1 MHSLRL
7 EHTIN
12 AITEEMKK
20 SKFTSRIAL
29 SDSRTLYFGALKDMY
44 VVVEKEMDEHIESGD
59 FSNLPAKVSD
69 DLAEAGI
76 TVDDDFDEDSELIR
90 LIDEIDGS
98 TDCLQITVN
107 PTINCNFRCWYCYE
121 GHVAG
126 SKMDTAVMESVVA
139 YLQRYL
145 SENPSTRQFNLS
157 FFGGEPL
164 LYFKDN
170 VRPLIEMC
178 DEVCKS
184 HSVGMTVHFT
194 TNGYLLRPDAVDF
207 LSRYDSSFQIT
218 LDGGREFHDKTR
230 CSTSG
235 EGSFDTII
243 GNIRNALSAGM
254 HVLVRVNYTEEN
266 LASVGDIVKIFRDLP
281 EDSKRL
287 MRFDFQRVWQDVRE
301 ENKETIENKIGT
313 YISDAK
319 DAGLF
324 ATSHLVQDYVRNSCY
339 GDKHNYLLVNYNGDL
354 YKCTARDFAKTPPLG
369 HLNPDGTA
377 TWHYPDYNER
387 RRRAKFQ
394 RKSCKN
400 CRIAPL
406 CAGGCRQK
414 AMEHPDEGTCLH
426 GYSEAHKDEI
436 ILNRFIYRFVE

>member
-1 MHSLRL
+1 
-7 EHTIN
+7 
-12 AITEEMKK
+12 MKT
-20 SKFTSRIAL
+20 SKFISRIPL
-29 SDSRTLYFGALKDMY
+29 SESRTLYFGALKDMY
-44 VVVEKEMDEHIESGD
+44 VVVEKDVDNRILSGD
-59 FSNLPAKVSD
+59 LAGLAPKVAE
-69 DLAEAGI
+69 DLRTAGI
-76 TVDDDFDEDSELIR
+76 TVSDGFDEDAELVR
-90 LIDEIDGS
+90 LIDGIDGA

-121 GHVAG
+121 DHVVG
-126 SKMDTAVMESVVA
+126 SKMDAGVMKSVAA
-139 YLQRYL
+139 YLERYL
-145 SENPSTRQFNLS
+145 SENAGTSQFNLS

-178 DEVCKS
+178 DAVCKA
-184 HSVGMTVHFT
+184 HSVEMTVHFT
-194 TNGYLLRPDAVDF
+194 TNGFLLRPEVVGF
-207 LSRYDSSFQIT
+207 LAGYDTSFQIT
-218 LDGGREFHDKTR
+218 LDGGREFHDRTR
-230 CSTSG
+230 CTG
-235 EGSFDTII
+235 AGAGSFDTIV
-243 GNIRNALSAGM
+243 GNIRSSLSAGC

-266 LASVGDIVKIFRDLP
+266 IDSVEDVIEEFRDLP
-281 EDSKRL
+281 EDSKRG

-301 ENKETIENKIGT
+301 ANKETIENKIGA

-339 GDKHNYLLVNYNGDL
+339 GDKYNYLLVNYNGDL

-377 TWHYPDYNER
+377 TWHSPEYNER
-387 RRRAKFQ
+387 RRHAKFQ
-394 RKSCKN
+394 RQACKD

-414 AMEHPDEGTCLH
+414 AMEHPDDGTCLH

-436 ILNRFIYRFVE
+436 VLNRFIYKFVE